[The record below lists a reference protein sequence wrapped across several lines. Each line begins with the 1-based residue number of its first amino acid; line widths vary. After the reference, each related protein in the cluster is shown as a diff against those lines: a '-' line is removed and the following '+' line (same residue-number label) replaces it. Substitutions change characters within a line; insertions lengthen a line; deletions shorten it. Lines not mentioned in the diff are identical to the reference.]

1 MASIKV
7 NAFKISLEVRNL
19 QMEEEKYI
27 TLLKK
32 SDETALESVIRQY
45 TGYVSTVIANQLG
58 GFCDTKVV
66 EELASDVF
74 FALWQ
79 NRRKLSGGHLR
90 GWLAAVARNKAK
102 DYIRGQKL
110 PWETLEEDMCFSTGL
125 FDALEKEEQRAVL
138 DAALQAIRPKER
150 EIILRYY
157 YYNQT
162 VSQIARDMKLNQ
174 ETAKSR
180 LQRGRKKLK
189 DILQKGGYFA

>member
-1 MASIKV
+1 
-7 NAFKISLEVRNL
+7 
-19 QMEEEKYI
+19 MEEEKYI

-32 SDETALESVIRQY
+32 SDETSAGIRDPAIH
-45 TGYVSTVIANQLG
+45 GYVSTVIANQLG
-58 GFCDTKVV
+58 RLFATQRWWKSWRPMYFLPCGKTG
-66 EELASDVF
+66 ASFPAGICGDGWRR
-74 FALWQ
+74 WQ
-79 NRRKLSGGHLR
+79 ETRR
-90 GWLAAVARNKAK
+90 K
-102 DYIRGQKL
+102 DYIRGQKI
-110 PWETLEEDMCFSTGL
+110 PWETLEEDTCFSTGL

-138 DAALQAIRPKER
+138 DAALRAIRPKER

-162 VSQIARDMKLNQ
+162 VSQIARDMKLNH

>member
-1 MASIKV
+1 M
-7 NAFKISLEVRNL
+7 
-19 QMEEEKYI
+19 
-27 TLLKK
+27 
-32 SDETALESVIRQY
+32 
-45 TGYVSTVIANQLG
+45 
-58 GFCDTKVV
+58 
-66 EELASDVF
+66 F